1 MDNVFNF
8 GMVYKL
14 NRMKKRTITYIRTV
28 LKSVDE
34 IHCTCV
40 SNTYKSKQRSD
51 CFLTLVFLFITQIS
65 RFFCLINKLLIT
77 QKRRSFLS
85 IKQKMRHFLCNRQF
99 LFVY

>member
-28 LKSVDE
+28 LKNVDE

-65 RFFCLINKLLIT
+65 RFFLFNKQVVNYT
-77 QKRRSFLS
+77 KKTVF
-85 IKQKMRHFLCNRQF
+85 
-99 LFVY
+99 FVY